1 MVLIFFITAALNQ
14 SKAYSTDLIVKLA
27 TNGLWIILLV
37 TVYPWLKKIT
47 KNKRRDKKMKIIE
60 KMRELGDGRYEIKK
74 IETHV
79 FGSYGMYGYDIVY
92 DFNFIISNK
101 NIYLESLTISK
112 PNKKIDYT
120 KEEKLDLVNL
130 LLNTNIED
138 REIKKFTYT
147 EIKIIDY
154 KKNNYVSNIRKI
166 YLEEK
171 ENGEGSDIKDS
182 YHTMSELYFNRLVL
196 FSVICETYNENSWK
210 SKQHS
215 DGTMF
220 DGFFIVGITTPQGDY
235 AYHFQLKYWDLFN
248 VKEIE
253 YAPSYDGHQSSDI
266 GRLFSLIA
274 K

>member
-1 MVLIFFITAALNQ
+1 
-14 SKAYSTDLIVKLA
+14 
-27 TNGLWIILLV
+27 
-37 TVYPWLKKIT
+37 
-47 KNKRRDKKMKIIE
+47 MKIIE
-60 KMRELGDGRYEIKK
+60 KMRELGEGRYEIKK
-74 IETHV
+74 TETHV

-92 DFNFIISNK
+92 DFNLIVSNK

-171 ENGEGSDIKDS
+171 ENGMGSHLKDD
-182 YHTMSELYFNRLVL
+182 YHSMSELYFNRLIL
-196 FSVICETYNENSWK
+196 FSVICETYKENSWK
-210 SKQHS
+210 S
-215 DGTMF
+215 
-220 DGFFIVGITTPQGDY
+220 
-235 AYHFQLKYWDLFN
+235 
-248 VKEIE
+248 
-253 YAPSYDGHQSSDI
+253 
-266 GRLFSLIA
+266 
-274 K
+274 

>member
-1 MVLIFFITAALNQ
+1 
-14 SKAYSTDLIVKLA
+14 
-27 TNGLWIILLV
+27 
-37 TVYPWLKKIT
+37 
-47 KNKRRDKKMKIIE
+47 MKIIE
-60 KMRELGDGRYEIKK
+60 KMRELGEGRYEIKK
-74 IETHV
+74 TETHV

-92 DFNFIISNK
+92 DFNLIVSNK
-101 NIYLESLTISK
+101 NIYLESLTVSK

-130 LLNTNIED
+130 LLNTNFED

-147 EIKIIDY
+147 EIKIIDC

-171 ENGEGSDIKDS
+171 ENGMGSHLKDD
-182 YHTMSELYFNRLVL
+182 YHSMSELYFNRLVL
-196 FSVICETYNENSWK
+196 FSIICETYKENSWK
-210 SKQHS
+210 SKKHS

-235 AYHFQLKYWDLFN
+235 AYHYQMKYWDLFN

-266 GRLFSLIA
+266 GRLFSLLT

>member
-1 MVLIFFITAALNQ
+1 
-14 SKAYSTDLIVKLA
+14 
-27 TNGLWIILLV
+27 
-37 TVYPWLKKIT
+37 
-47 KNKRRDKKMKIIE
+47 MKIIE
-60 KMRELGDGRYEIKK
+60 KMRELGDGRYEIKR

-112 PNKKIDYT
+112 PNKKINYT

-138 REIKKFTYT
+138 KEIKKFTYT

-171 ENGEGSDIKDS
+171 ENGIGSHLKDD
-182 YHTMSELYFNRLVL
+182 YHSMSELYFNRLVL
-196 FSVICETYNENSWK
+196 FSVICETYKESSWK

-235 AYHFQLKYWDLFN
+235 AYHYQMKYWDLFN

-253 YAPSYDGHQSSDI
+253 YAPNYDGHQSSDI